1 MQNNKNRVFVK
12 SFSGEKSKCRKSYII
27 STAEL
32 QPEVII
38 LHCGTNDLRQ
48 TVTPEVIALKIVA
61 LETSVKA
68 EKNVITISGIIARK
82 DPYKDKVKDAIECL
96 KKLFNCRKISCVD
109 HNYIMLELI

>member
-1 MQNNKNRVFVK
+1 MAVVGDSTVKNIFGLSYSNNKNRVFVK
-12 SFSGEKSKCRKSYII
+12 SFSGEKNKCRKSYII

-61 LETSVKA
+61 LGHLSRPTSIPWQYQASLPVK
-68 EKNVITISGIIARK
+68 IHI
-82 DPYKDKVKDAIECL
+82 KVK
-96 KKLFNCRKISCVD
+96 
-109 HNYIMLELI
+109 